1 MLKTMRNS
9 FHQLKWTLFAVIG
22 VFILG
27 FVFWSGS
34 GTDPK
39 ASQIV
44 ARVGGERIT
53 AIDFERQ
60 YKAQTER
67 YRQMY
72 QGNFSPELARA
83 LDLPRN
89 VLDAMIERLLRL
101 ESARKLELRV
111 SDDELQKKIVSL
123 PFFQENGQFIGLQRY
138 ERMLRANGLVPERFE
153 EELREDLLLEKY
165 SGLVKASIVV
175 PDADLLR
182 EYATR
187 NDKATIEY
195 ILIPASRLETAA
207 QPSDAD
213 LQAYL
218 EKHKDRYRTPVQRT
232 IKYLLLDRSRVRTKI
247 KPSEAEIR
255 AEYEKRKDSFNMPEQ
270 VTAAH
275 ILVSVKP
282 DSGPEAEAA
291 ARKKAEDLAAK
302 AKSGADFAKLADE
315 NTDDPS
321 GKGQGGKLPPFS
333 RGQMVPEFEEAAFAM
348 APGEIRGPIKTQFG
362 YHIIKLIEK
371 TSARTR
377 PLEEVRSQI
386 AADLADRQAT
396 AELERLSREL
406 ADKLKSMRSA
416 SDDELR
422 KLQNDAITFNTTEWT
437 ARGDA
442 IPGIGAS
449 QKFSD
454 EAWSTPLGKVSPTP
468 IPIGR
473 GIAFVKPAEERAA
486 GVPPFAELK
495 PRLAQDWKTERRE
508 KDAVAQLEPAS
519 RELASGT
526 TLAALATRYS
536 TEVKTTTEF
545 GPAGPVPEIGAA
557 PELASAVFRTPQ
569 GQAGPPVAVP
579 NGFVLFRVLTKTEAN
594 RGAFEA
600 QKEQLRDSIQNRE
613 ADRLIRAYLQQV
625 RTAKKVEVNEALL
638 ASFLPESRGG
648 RRS

>member
-232 IKYLLLDRSRVRTKI
+232 IKYLLLDRSRVRAKI